1 VTRGTATG
9 SRPVDG
15 SDAPAVD
22 LVRQTE
28 GTLVIRLAGAWKLGH
43 DLPAA
48 KPVEDALRGTTAPRA
63 VRFDSGR
70 LGVWDTALL
79 TFLDRIVVVC
89 GERGV
94 EVDTGG
100 LPPGVVRLLDL
111 ARAVPSRTAGAK
123 EEKPEPVMARVGER
137 TLERFGRA
145 GEVIRFVG
153 ELTVAVARLLRGR
166 ARFRWSDVAVFLQ
179 DCGPS
184 ALPIVTLIS
193 FLVGVILAFVGAVQ
207 LEQFGAQ
214 IYVADLVGLG
224 MVRQMGA
231 LMAAII
237 MAGRT
242 GAAFAAQLG
251 SMKVNEEIDA
261 LKTMGISPLEFL
273 VLPRFVALV
282 VMMPLLCIYA
292 DVCGIL
298 GGMVIGV
305 GMLQLSFQQYWNE
318 TLAAIDLLDCV
329 PGLIMSVFFGALVA
343 LFGCLRGM
351 QSAGS
356 SSAVGDAATSAVVSG
371 IVSII
376 VADAVFTVIFD
387 ILGI

>member
-1 VTRGTATG
+1 MRGTVTSSSKVQAHEPATAD
-9 SRPVDG
+9 V
-15 SDAPAVD
+15 
-22 LVRQTE
+22 VRQADGALE
-28 GTLVIRLAGAWKLGH
+28 IRFAGAWRLAP
-43 DLPAA
+43 DLPSPDA
-48 KPVEDALRGTTAPRA
+48 VTSALRGTAAPKA
-63 VRFDSGR
+63 VRFDTEGLTAWDSG
-70 LGVWDTALL
+70 LL
-79 TFLDRIVVVC
+79 TFLDRVLDVC
-89 GERGV
+89 AERDV
-94 EVDTGG
+94 TVDTSG
-100 LPPGVVRLLDL
+100 LPKGVVRLVEL
-111 ARAVPSRTAGAK
+111 ARAVPSRTTDDTDKAK
-123 EEKPEPVMARVGER
+123 EPTLARLGEG
-137 TLERFGRA
+137 TLDHLGRA
-145 GEVIRFVG
+145 GEIVRFVG
-153 ELTVAVARLLRGR
+153 ELTIALGRLFTGR
-166 ARFRWSDVAVFLQ
+166 ASFRLRDLGEFLT
-179 DCGPS
+179 DCGPR

-261 LKTMGISPLEFL
+261 LRTMGIPPLEFL
-273 VLPRFVALV
+273 VLPRFLALV
-282 VMMPLLCIYA
+282 IMMPLLCVYA
-292 DVCGIL
+292 DVFGII
-298 GGMVIGV
+298 GGLTIGV
-305 GMLQLSFQQYWNE
+305 TMLGMSFTQYWNE
-318 TLAAIDLLDCV
+318 TVAAIDLLDCV
-329 PGLIMSVFFGALVA
+329 PGVVMSVFFGALVA

-387 ILGI
+387 VLGI